1 MAGKLYGVSVGPGDP
16 ELMTIK
22 AKRLIEEADVIVFP
36 VRTSGEKSTALG
48 IVKGALDI
56 SDKEVKELLF
66 EMTSDKERR
75 RSNYDEAVKDIV
87 SFLEK
92 DMTVAMIVL
101 GDLSIFSTYMRI
113 NSDIKGRGFITESIP
128 GVTSFCDGAARAGV
142 PLTMG
147 NENLTVVPLVGNN
160 EKIDEA
166 LNTGSNIV
174 FMKASSSV
182 RSISEKMSERGLNIE
197 NATVISNVGMEG
209 QYIGPLDTSREYG
222 YFTTVIVKREG
233 KKI

>member
-22 AKRLIEEADVIVFP
+22 AKRLIEEADAIVFP
-36 VRTSGEKSTALG
+36 VRKSGEKSTALE
-48 IVKGALDI
+48 IVKGTSDI
-56 SDKEVKELLF
+56 SGKRIKELLF

-75 RSNYDEAVKDIV
+75 RSNYNEAVKDIV
-87 SFLEK
+87 SLLKE

-113 NSDIKGRGFITESIP
+113 NTDIRERGFDTESVP

-142 PLTMG
+142 SLTMG
-147 NENLTVVPLVGNN
+147 DENLTVVPLVGNN

-166 LNTGSNIV
+166 LNTESNIV
-174 FMKASSSV
+174 FMKASASV
-182 RSISEKMSERGLNIE
+182 KSISDKMSERGLNTK
-197 NATVISNVGMEG
+197 NATVVSNVGMEG